1 MKEFEFFVNKKVVK
15 RQKADFN
22 LARASINEGLDRLSL
37 AKNIFLTQK
46 PKYVLEN
53 SYEAIRELIDAILY
67 SEGYKSY
74 SHEATIAYLL
84 KLGFSISEVNMID
97 KLRQKRNSIKYYGGD
112 STKEEAEES
121 LKIAK
126 EVITKLL
133 EKASLKGLR

>member
-1 MKEFEFFVNKKVVK
+1 
-15 RQKADFN
+15 
-22 LARASINEGLDRLSL
+22 
-37 AKNIFLTQK
+37 
-46 PKYVLEN
+46 
-53 SYEAIRELIDAILY
+53 
-67 SEGYKSY
+67 
-74 SHEATIAYLL
+74 
-84 KLGFSISEVNMID
+84 MID